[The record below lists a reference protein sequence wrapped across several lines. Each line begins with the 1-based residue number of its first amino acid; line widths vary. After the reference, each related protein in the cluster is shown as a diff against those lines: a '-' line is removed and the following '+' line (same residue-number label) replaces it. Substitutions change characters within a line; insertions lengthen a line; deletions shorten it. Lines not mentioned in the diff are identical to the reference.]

1 MNSGL
6 DGKRGVRPVFEAK
19 PAPAPH
25 GIEPIPF
32 PGLREQDRH
41 SMLANDR
48 IPGEMIS
55 LNFYK
60 TVTLTSLWNSAIS
73 LSCSLSRHN
82 YLLPSNPSTKKQEQS
97 KMTRFWDIFSQF
109 YPPKPKFT
117 ELDVPDLRGKVNS
130 CSPSA
135 CKLAEL
141 NNLINRSTL

>member
-1 MNSGL
+1 MAFGRYLKQSL
-6 DGKRGVRPVFEAK
+6 LLRRTAV
-19 PAPAPH
+19 
-25 GIEPIPF
+25 EPIPF
-32 PGLREQDRH
+32 PVSGEQDRH
-41 SMLANDR
+41 SMLTNDR
-48 IPGEMIS
+48 IPGEMMS

-60 TVTLTSLWNSAIS
+60 NGNFDFLTSLWNSAIS

-82 YLLPSNPSTKKQEQS
+82 YLLPSNPPTKKQEQS
-97 KMTRFWDIFSQF
+97 TMTRFWDLFSQF

-141 NNLINRSTL
+141 NNLINRSTS